1 MCDVGCCDLIEIID
15 VLLPIASLVIFAI
28 LTVPI
33 LTFLRKF
40 NNYLFL
46 TLSWFLIVFFVSGIT
61 VANITIKYY
70 ELPTTQPFLNISLND
85 SPQNIFSSS
94 FMIDAISIYMAIIIL
109 GLSALVLFYSV
120 LYHTSNQ
127 RPSERYFAIMLM
139 LTAVLIGT
147 VFAGDL
153 MTLFIF
159 WEAAAAGSAFLM
171 LYKKTSISLNSTL
184 KYLIMIIIASALI
197 VFGLSLV
204 YSLTGSL
211 NFWVVRDALLTLS
224 DKTLLIL
231 AFAFIVAGYAIESAI
246 VPFHFWL
253 PDAYTAAPASSSAFL
268 SALIDQ
274 GSYYVLIRVL
284 VFILTPPAIVNWTL
298 MLAMMAALTMIVGN
312 LFALIQNNVK
322 RLIANI
328 CVADVGYNLVGITSL
343 TSLGLT
349 GNLYFFLI
357 GGITTALSFMVIGV
371 INHYGLE
378 TIEDFSG
385 LGRKMPL
392 LSLALVIGMLS
403 FAGVPPLG
411 GFTAKF
417 LVFTAAIQANMS
429 WLAVI
434 GVLTSVIQTA
444 YLMRIINYM
453 YGKKSTDSK
462 RINEPKKLLIPIF
475 ILVAAILILGIYP
488 QFVLSLIEAATK
500 QLQLIIP

>member
-1 MCDVGCCDLIEIID
+1 MLELID
-15 VLLPIASLVIFAI
+15 VLLPIISLVIFAVF
-28 LTVPI
+28 TVPV
-33 LTFLRKF
+33 LLFFRKF
-40 NNYLFL
+40 NNSLFL
-46 TLSWFLIVFFVSGIT
+46 SLSWFLIAFLVSGVT
-61 VANITIKYY
+61 VANIAVKYY
-70 ELPTTQPFLNISLND
+70 ELPAPQPFLNISLTD
-85 SPQNIFSSS
+85 SPLNVFSSS
-94 FMIDAISIYMAIIIL
+94 FMIDAISVYMAIIIL
-109 GLSALVLFYSV
+109 CVSSLVVFYSV

-127 RPSERYFAIMLM
+127 APSERYFAIMLM

-171 LYKKTSISLNSTL
+171 LYKKTPIALNSTL
-184 KYLIMIIIASALI
+184 KYLVMIIIASALI

-211 NFWVVRDALLTLS
+211 NFWVVRDALMTLS

-231 AFAFIVAGYAIESAI
+231 AFAFIVTGYAIESAI

-253 PDAYTAAPASSSAFL
+253 PDAYSAAPSSSSAFL

-284 VFILTPPAIVNWTL
+284 IFILTPPGVLNWTF
-298 MLAMMAALTMIVGN
+298 MLAIMAALTMIMGN

-357 GGITTALSFMVIGV
+357 GGITTALSFMAIGI
-371 INHYGLE
+371 INHYGFE
-378 TIEDFSG
+378 KIEDFSG

-392 LSLALVIGMLS
+392 VSLLLVISMLS

-429 WLAVI
+429 WLALI
-434 GVLTSVIQTA
+434 GVLTSVLQTA
-444 YLMRIINYM
+444 YLMRLVNYM
-453 YGKKSTDSK
+453 YGKKSKDNTK
-462 RINEPKKLLIPIF
+462 IVEPKKILVPLF
-475 ILVAAILILGIYP
+475 ILAAAILILGIYP
-488 QFVLSLIEAATK
+488 QLVLGLIEVATE